1 MDQIVGDNVFNFNT
15 ASVVREKA
23 PVLTQESSGSFKLI
37 KEQKPKHVIE
47 VQKSRIDATVLEMP
61 IPLPVVVRK
70 RDEKAEL
77 KVEEKNE
84 KIE

>member
-1 MDQIVGDNVFNFNT
+1 MFNFNT

-23 PVLTQESSGSFKLI
+23 PILTQESSGSFKLI

-61 IPLPVVVRK
+61 IPLPVVPMVVRK

-84 KIE
+84 KIEQ